1 MRIYPTS
8 MRGKLTLIAVSI
20 MGLLFVVLGGIVQL
34 VGRAEIM
41 GGVDAELQKRA
52 NEIIQVHNSMRNEGP
67 PPPRPEDQRGPDQ
80 GENRHPDDQQ
90 GPGDRRG
97 EDGQQGQGPN
107 NDRRG
112 RGPGNRFGGF
122 QRAVAR
128 IGDPLLNIG
137 PRFILISNGPFFA
150 PPDMMVPYDASVIR
164 QADRQGI
171 VYSTVML
178 GNEKVRVI
186 TKRSVDEHGV
196 RWLVQFPY
204 PLGDIDKAIKKLNQT
219 LVLLLPLGL
228 LLTAGA
234 CLLLMNRIMKP
245 IREISQT
252 ADSFTADNMSG
263 RLTVPGGDEF
273 GQLAN
278 TINGMLDRVESAFSS
293 QRIALEKVES
303 VLKQQRRFTADAS
316 HELKTPLAVIKANTG
331 LMIHSMKLDED
342 ATQTVEAIDLAATR
356 MNRLV
361 QDLMV
366 LSRTEAGQSKIKP
379 SPVHLG
385 EIVASAVRSVNRPN
399 APVIELIGAR
409 EGLIVTGLVADL
421 ERVFVNLVDNACRH
435 TAPDGKVRV
444 EIRQLVD
451 RISVEVTDTGEGIAP
466 EHLEHIFDRFYRVDS
481 SRSSESGGTGL
492 GLAICK
498 SIVEAHHGSITVA
511 SELKKGTTFIVTLP
525 LDPTS

>member
-1 MRIYPTS
+1 
-8 MRGKLTLIAVSI
+8 
-20 MGLLFVVLGGIVQL
+20 
-34 VGRAEIM
+34 
-41 GGVDAELQKRA
+41 
-52 NEIIQVHNSMRNEGP
+52 
-67 PPPRPEDQRGPDQ
+67 
-80 GENRHPDDQQ
+80 
-90 GPGDRRG
+90 
-97 EDGQQGQGPN
+97 
-107 NDRRG
+107 
-112 RGPGNRFGGF
+112 
-122 QRAVAR
+122 
-128 IGDPLLNIG
+128 
-137 PRFILISNGPFFA
+137 
-150 PPDMMVPYDASVIR
+150 
-164 QADRQGI
+164 
-171 VYSTVML
+171 
-178 GNEKVRVI
+178 
-186 TKRSVDEHGV
+186 
-196 RWLVQFPY
+196 
-204 PLGDIDKAIKKLNQT
+204 
-219 LVLLLPLGL
+219 
-228 LLTAGA
+228 
-234 CLLLMNRIMKP
+234 MKP

-399 APVIELIGAR
+399 APTIELIGAR
-409 EGLIVTGLVADL
+409 EDLIVTGLVPDL

-498 SIVEAHHGSITVA
+498 SIV
-511 SELKKGTTFIVTLP
+511 
-525 LDPTS
+525 